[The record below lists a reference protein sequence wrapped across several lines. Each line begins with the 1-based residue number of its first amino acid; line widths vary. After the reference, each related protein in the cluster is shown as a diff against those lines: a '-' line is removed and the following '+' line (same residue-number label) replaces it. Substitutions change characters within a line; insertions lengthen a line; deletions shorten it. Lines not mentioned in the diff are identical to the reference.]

1 MTSLEKEIKE
11 LESWVDTNIR
21 RTAWISKKEVLGLVG
36 ERADKIREIF
46 DDGFAEAEDQ
56 KYALTEQGL
65 GSNIFHVDYDDVK
78 TLLSRLQKE
87 VLAELVEAKK

>member
-1 MTSLEKEIKE
+1 MKVAFLVVEDPI
-11 LESWVDTNIR
+11 SW
-21 RTAWISKKEVLGLVG
+21 KKSDETF
-36 ERADKIREIF
+36 F